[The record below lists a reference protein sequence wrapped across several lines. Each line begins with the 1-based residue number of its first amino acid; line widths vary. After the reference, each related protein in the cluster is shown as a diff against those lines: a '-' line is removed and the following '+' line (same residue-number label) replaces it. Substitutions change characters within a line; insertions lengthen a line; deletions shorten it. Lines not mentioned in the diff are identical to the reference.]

1 MRVSLVFIIS
11 IGLWSCSK
19 TGDNKVSNNTVDS
32 LIAPT
37 VDSVET
43 YDTTNFDY
51 GALYKLESYLSKMT
65 IDNKKLETV
74 DFDCAILIYPTVD
87 QIEEMKKAEGE
98 DDFYVGADDSSWYQ
112 AEAIDKIDSMKIRKV
127 SAEGHF
133 LRLKGQQKTWDLDI
147 RKKNLPSWNLI
158 FFKTTKEPIIVSTVD
173 LTLDQVKDYFE
184 IRE

>member
-1 MRVSLVFIIS
+1 MRVSLVFIIVV
-11 IGLWSCSK
+11 GLWGCSR
-19 TGDNKVSNNTVDS
+19 TSDNKAINNPVDS
-32 LIAPT
+32 LITPA

-51 GALYKLESYLSKMT
+51 GDLYKLESYLSKMT
-65 IDNKKLETV
+65 IENEKLETV

-87 QIEEMKKAEGE
+87 QIKEMKKAEGE

-112 AEAIDKIDSMKIRKV
+112 AQAIDKIDSMKINKI

-147 RKKNLPSWNLI
+147 RKMNLPAWNLI

-173 LTLDQVKDYFE
+173 LTIDQVKDYFE